1 MVGVPISTF
10 PTPLI
15 EDTLEVE
22 MVDTTAG
29 HYTPLPFGT
38 PYPDV
43 EHGAFPKD
51 LPEHV
56 LVADE
61 PGDSSGTM
69 RKRTWAGPRGGQDL
83 YNFAVSFDGNDVDF
97 PVYTRTYILPRE
109 GYQPLELLTPD
120 PADPFAFLIGETVE
134 KDIDPAQL
142 KSQFIRVTR
151 IFHTLPGPILYSI
164 EYPYG
169 GHPSF
174 PRITTKQK
182 WAHMK
187 FPDNLGTKCPIVN
200 YEMAIL
206 IAQSIQQTEYAAVD
220 MIQRIFDVVPKVIH
234 AGDELEDG
242 SIATED
248 SYGGQEGFGYNVGY
262 MYGASDFPFVTW
274 KFTVPLSVY
283 EPAEDLSPCP
293 IPDYEALKLVTQ
305 EATGDDKQALLL
317 IVSRRYETLPGPLV
331 HKVDYDNNNPN
342 FPIVTTSRRVAFN
355 AYVKGTPGDYCPVA
369 GYEPLVLV
377 EEHLAPTDYA
387 VVKENQKIYE
397 LYPADILT
405 SVDYDG
411 TVDAFVQTIR
421 QKVPAGTAPILDPL
435 TLEFREKP
443 IDKFRTIQ
451 IQSKLLALPPTR
463 TEYKTVNNWAFPT
476 LLTGIALARS
486 NLVSN
491 RGEVVWFPNTL
502 RPIQNVPAILRVITS
517 YWTELPPPVSIF
529 VLPTRNLVY
538 QGISYQFSINNVL
551 CNDISV
557 SAVFTS
563 DTKYGNLNES
573 VTFAATNP
581 SASEYYDLVGQY
593 KMVGCDINIWRAK
606 IYVQTTTEVILV

>member
-29 HYTPLPFGT
+29 HYQPLPFGT

-120 PADPFAFLIGETVE
+120 PADPFAFLISEQLAPDV
-134 KDIDPAQL
+134 DPAQL
-142 KSQFIRVTR
+142 KSQFVKVTR

-174 PRITTKQK
+174 PRLTTKQK

-200 YEMAIL
+200 YEAAIL
-206 IAQSIQQTEYAAVD
+206 IAQSIQQSEYAAVD
-220 MIQRIFDVVPKVIH
+220 MVQRIFDIVPRVIH
-234 AGDELEDG
+234 AGDKLEDG
-242 SIATED
+242 STATED
-248 SYGGQEGFGYNVGY
+248 DYGGQEAFGYNIGY
-262 MYGASDFPFVTW
+262 MYGADDFPFVTW
-274 KFTVPLSVY
+274 KFTAPLDGY

-293 IPDYEALKLVTQ
+293 IEGYESLRLVTQ

-317 IVSRRYETLPGPLV
+317 IVSRRYETLPGPLI

-342 FPIVTTSRRVAFN
+342 FPIVTTSRRVAVN
-355 AYVKGTPGDYCPVA
+355 AYLKGTPGDYCPVA

-377 EEHLAPTDYA
+377 EEHLTPTDYA

-397 LYPADILT
+397 LYPADIIT
-405 SVDYDG
+405 SIDYDG

-451 IQSKLLALPPTR
+451 IQSRLLELPATR

-557 SAVFTS
+557 SAVFTG

-593 KMVGCDINIWRAK
+593 KMVGCDIMIWRAK